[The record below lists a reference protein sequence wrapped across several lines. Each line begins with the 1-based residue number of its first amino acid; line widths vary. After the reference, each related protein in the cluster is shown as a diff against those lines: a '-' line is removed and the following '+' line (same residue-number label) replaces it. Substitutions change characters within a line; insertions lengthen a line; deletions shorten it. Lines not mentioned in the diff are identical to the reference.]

1 MEQTVYLF
9 SINNDCVG
17 VMAIKTTELLSFSE
31 LNKTTK
37 IV

>member
-17 VMAIKTTELLSFSE
+17 VMAIKTTELAIIFRTQQ
-31 LNKTTK
+31 NY
-37 IV
+37 